1 LHARE
6 KIPRKKGVNG
16 MEHREKKILEQLD
29 EKKRQFEQA
38 LHRLMGNQR
47 EYNDQ
52 VFVGNI
58 MDEFDQAQREVSVR
72 NGYSLIERKTKE
84 LRTIEELIRKI
95 SKDESGCE
103 CEECGEPIPPERLI
117 IVPEA
122 RLCVSCQQELE
133 RLGRMKNL
141 SGSVLSRL
149 HAVTDDQGEEFEEID
164 EFEDD
169 LEYALA
175 DSKLDALPGED
186 VETYEIQDF
195 QGYGL

>member
-1 LHARE
+1 
-6 KIPRKKGVNG
+6 

-38 LHRLMGNQR
+38 LHRLMENQR

-52 VFVGNI
+52 VYGENI
-58 MDEFDQAQREVSVR
+58 MDEFDQAQREISVR
-72 NGYSLIERKTKE
+72 NSYRLIERKTKE
-84 LRTIEELIRKI
+84 LRMIEELIRKI
-95 SKDESGCE
+95 SKDESCCK
-103 CEECGEPIPPERLI
+103 CEECGESIPQERLI

-149 HAVTDDQGEEFEEID
+149 RAVTDDQGEEFEEID
-164 EFEDD
+164 EFEDN

-175 DSKLDALPGED
+175 DSELDALPGED
-186 VETYEIQDF
+186 VEAYEIQDF
-195 QGYGL
+195 QGHGP